1 MGQAVTKQH
10 PTPVPRNARSGGV
23 GPFAWIM
30 VVLLATPISEAIVKG
45 HFATP
50 AAPIVAFASLAACLG
65 TLAYIG
71 LRNAPSRTARR
82 VRVAVITACALSVTV
97 IRLTF
102 GTPEY
107 VPALFS
113 CSIYLLALLVLDG
126 YVGVGVSAGLLV
138 LGAATAQVILTGEG
152 LNAYLSLAYLLAIL
166 LLALAWKIYVGR
178 IIKLGNEFD
187 SRSAELLERRG
198 ADVRELTML
207 RLRSA
212 LTTSGAD
219 DVLTRVLEAAQ
230 VDDQLMADVRLA
242 EARLRDHLSAPMFNH
257 SVFADEV
264 AYARSRGV
272 HVRLLG
278 ESLGIKKDGVIEGP
292 LVAALIE
299 VLKLA
304 NPGDSVVI
312 RHVPGSSPARFTVV
326 SGNDEDSTRM
336 EFDELGAPVLR
347 DAQQLS

>member
-1 MGQAVTKQH
+1 MEQAVTKQR
-10 PTPVPRNARSGGV
+10 PTPGPGKVRPSGV
-23 GPFAWIM
+23 GPIAWMM
-30 VVLLATPISEAIVKG
+30 VVLLATPVSEAILKG

-65 TLAYIG
+65 TLAYLT
-71 LRNAPSRTARR
+71 LRDAPSRTARY
-82 VRVAVITACALSVTV
+82 VRVAVITVCALGVTV

-126 YVGVGVSAGLLV
+126 HVAVGVGAGLIV
-138 LGAATAQVILTGEG
+138 LGVATAQVVLTGDG
-152 LNAYLSLAYLLAIL
+152 LNGYLALAYLLAIL
-166 LLALAWKIYVGR
+166 LLALAWKVYVGR
-178 IIKLGNEFD
+178 IIQRGNEFD
-187 SRSAELLERRG
+187 SRSAELLERRR
-198 ADVRELTML
+198 ADVRELTVL

-219 DVLTRVLEAAQ
+219 DVLTRVLEADR
-230 VDDQLMADVRLA
+230 VDDHLMADVRLA
-242 EARLRDHLSAPMFNH
+242 EARLRDHLSAPIFNH

-264 AYARSRGV
+264 AQARSRGV
-272 HVRLLG
+272 TVRLLG
-278 ESLGIKKDGVIEGP
+278 ETLGNKKDSVIETP
-292 LVAALIE
+292 LAVALTK
-299 VLKLA
+299 VLQRA
-304 NPGDSVVI
+304 NPGDSVII

-326 SGNDEDSTRM
+326 SGNDDDSTRL
-336 EFDELGAPVLR
+336 EFDELGAPILR